1 MTFNYIGSKKS
12 LISFL
17 DIPISKIVNDDKNKL
32 IMLDGFAGTGIV
44 GFSFYNKYDNINIV
58 SNDLEYYSYIIN
70 YSLLCV
76 SATEKLI
83 NIINDINIKL
93 EKPKIKKYY
102 NLVSEN
108 YTPLGKDKR
117 MFWTEENG
125 IACDYCKYLIDNLLK
140 KKEINK
146 SEYIFLISSLLSS
159 MDKLANTASIYGAF
173 LKSFKS
179 SAKEKLK
186 LIPLH
191 NKDYSNKDYS
201 NNKVSNEDYS
211 NKDYS
216 NNKIFNC
223 DINSDEI
230 LNQTYDIAY
239 LDPPYNQR
247 QYSNNYH
254 PLNYIAKY
262 DDSIEIYG
270 KTGLLKDSNKSKYS
284 QKSNALD
291 SLTHL
296 ITTLKAK
303 HILLSYNNEGIID
316 FEKIKELLL
325 NQGKVIL
332 YKKQYKKF
340 KSNEIQENENVYEYL
355 FHLEKNIETKTF
367 MEIVI

>member
-12 LISFL
+12 LINFL
-17 DIPISKIVNDDKNKL
+17 DIPISKIVNDNHNSDKL
-32 IMLDGFAGTGIV
+32 VMLDGFAGTGIV
-44 GFSFYNKYDNINIV
+44 GFSFYNKYNNITMI

-76 SATEKLI
+76 SLTDKLKT
-83 NIINDINIKL
+83 IIDNINIKI
-93 EKPKIKKYY
+93 KIPKNKEYY

-125 IACDYCKYLIDNLLK
+125 IACDYCKYLIDSLLK

-146 SEYIFLISSLLSS
+146 SEYIFLIASLLSS
-159 MDKLANTASIYGAF
+159 MDKLANTASVYGAF

-179 SAKEKLK
+179 SAKDSLK

-191 NKDYSNKDYS
+191 TNIYNDCSNKT
-201 NNKVSNEDYS
+201 
-211 NKDYS
+211 
-216 NNKIFNC
+216 FNC

-230 LNQTYDIAY
+230 LNQSYDIAY

-247 QYSNNYH
+247 QYSANYH

-262 DDSIEIYG
+262 DDKIEIYG
-270 KTGLLKDSNKSKYS
+270 KTGLLKSSNKSKYS
-284 QKSNALD
+284 QKPNALEA
-291 SLTHL
+291 LTHL

-303 HILLSYNNEGIID
+303 HILLSYNNEGIIN
-316 FEKIKELLL
+316 FEKIKELLISL
-325 NQGKVIL
+325 GIVIL
-332 YKKQYKKF
+332 YKKEYKKF
-340 KSNEIQENENVYEYL
+340 KSNENQENEIVYEYL
-355 FHLEKNIETKTF
+355 FHLEKHTETKSF
-367 MEIVI
+367 NEIII